1 MFKKKNS
8 VSCKGSKKKPSLK
21 EDAMNTLTRLQEDFS
36 PIDSDV
42 ICGRGRRCFNHRGN
56 VKFRNTILAYLT
68 RYKAAETK
76 AQKSNIICEIIDLVR
91 KDSPNGG
98 FVKKDEPSGRWFEV
112 GNFLAREK
120 VSQAFRDVLHDQ
132 YRSSNIAKNAR
143 RRSEQRGKPSS
154 NQVVQKLEKAKPSL
168 HEKLDPNRKKSIS
181 SRNLIAN
188 EKSRLMANPKVPS
201 TMHTLSH
208 TNAQSRRYVSMESVN
223 NSHVAAGDTGSKNV
237 CWTNVVQNTTTKP
250 YSDIGGYT
258 RSAMNLGLVLD
269 PLPPTHSVS
278 SIMEVQPSTTELFGR
293 NLCRKLLVR
302 SFPSSNVNS
311 IQGLEPAP
319 ILIQDLEPTPIL
331 DGRSGQRN
339 GEMFP
344 DLCDSITARVID
356 DDDLYEPLPLDST
369 QETPLFS
376 I

>member
-1 MFKKKNS
+1 MK
-8 VSCKGSKKKPSLK
+8 
-21 EDAMNTLTRLQEDFS
+21 Q
-36 PIDSDV
+36 
-42 ICGRGRRCFNHRGN
+42 
-56 VKFRNTILAYLT
+56 
-68 RYKAAETK
+68 
-76 AQKSNIICEIIDLVR
+76 
-91 KDSPNGG
+91 
-98 FVKKDEPSGRWFEV
+98 V

-181 SRNLIAN
+181 SRDLIAN

-201 TMHTLSH
+201 TVHTLSH
-208 TNAQSRRYVSMESVN
+208 TNAQSRRFVSMESVN

-258 RSAMNLGLVLD
+258 RSAMNLDLVLD
-269 PLPPTHSVS
+269 PLPPTRSVS
-278 SIMEVQPSTTELFGR
+278 SIMEVQPSTAELFGR
-293 NLCRKLLVR
+293 NLRRKLLVR
-302 SFPSSNVNS
+302 SFPSSNVDS

-356 DDDLYEPLPLDST
+356 DDDLYEPLPFDST
-369 QETPLFS
+369 QEISLFS
-376 I
+376 M